1 VDAAIEVARLARQV
15 TKLPPERA
23 ARAAAGPWECWQ
35 LDMTGWVDLPN
46 SCFAYSDAG
55 RALFGSRAVT
65 TPILPDLYSPPPGA
79 TRVFVRRKTA
89 RLERRGARLA
99 LFNSMHDNVH
109 GFEIRY
115 EVDLATGVIVAA
127 ESCTPRLPYLGI
139 CTEPQ
144 ARIAS
149 LVGPRVGEDAA
160 VIALGERCL
169 VATTDPITFATD
181 EAAWYAVQVNVNDL
195 AVRGA
200 RPRWFLVTLLLPEGA
215 TTAAL
220 VEQLFGE
227 LGRACEEA
235 DVALVGG
242 HTEVTHGLDRPVIV
256 GTMLGE
262 VDRDKLVT
270 TGGAQVGDAVV
281 MTKGVPLEGACLLA
295 RDREAELVARGVRAA
310 VIRRAKG

>member
-1 VDAAIEVARLARQV
+1 MIDPILLRGRDRFERVVEGWVDNTHADAFTHTVRLDDEDLGVELSAVATPSPAYEIREARYRVRPAPAAAPALAPVPGLAGMRMVGGFTRRAGEAVGGLPGAGHLVDAAIEVARLARQV

-65 TPILPDLYSPPPGA
+65 TPMVPDLYSPPPGA

-149 LVGPRVGEDAA
+149 LVGQA
-160 VIALGERCL
+160 V
-169 VATTDPITFATD
+169 DH
-181 EAAWYAVQVNVNDL
+181 DL
-195 AVRGA
+195 RK
-200 RPRWFLVTLLLPEGA
+200 RM
-215 TTAAL
+215 
-220 VEQLFGE
+220 Q
-227 LGRACEEA
+227 
-235 DVALVGG
+235 ALVGG
-242 HTEVTHGLDRPVIV
+242 TAGC
-256 GTMLGE
+256 
-262 VDRDKLVT
+262 
-270 TGGAQVGDAVV
+270 AQLYDLTAD
-281 MTKGVPLEGACLLA
+281 LL
-295 RDREAELVARGVRAA
+295 RLLRLY
-310 VIRRAKG
+310 

>member
-1 VDAAIEVARLARQV
+1 MIDPVLLRGHGELVEANHDAFTHTVRLEDEDLGVELSAVATPSPAYEIREARYRVRPAAPGAPALAPVPGLAGARMVGGFTRRAGEAVGGLPGAGHLVDAAIEVARLARQV

-65 TPILPDLYSPPPGA
+65 TPMVPALYSPPPGA

-149 LVGPRVGEDAA
+149 LVGQA
-160 VIALGERCL
+160 V
-169 VATTDPITFATD
+169 DP
-181 EAAWYAVQVNVNDL
+181 DL
-195 AVRGA
+195 RRRMQGLIGGTAGCA
-200 RPRWFLVTLLLPEGA
+200 QLYDLTADLL
-215 TTAAL
+215 
-220 VEQLFGE
+220 
-227 LGRACEEA
+227 R
-235 DVALVGG
+235 
-242 HTEVTHGLDRPVIV
+242 
-256 GTMLGE
+256 
-262 VDRDKLVT
+262 
-270 TGGAQVGDAVV
+270 
-281 MTKGVPLEGACLLA
+281 LL
-295 RDREAELVARGVRAA
+295 RLY
-310 VIRRAKG
+310 